1 MAGAKLLIV
10 VDNKYENED
19 GVLMS
24 PDDYITDYEVPLIM
38 ISKYDGNLIIPY
50 LTSGKQNDTVN
61 INVQFPRM

>member
-50 LTSGKQNDTVN
+50 LTSGK
-61 INVQFPRM
+61 